1 MRTSITKALGALLLC
16 GMMAVLLSSC
26 TGRDSANGKVQ
37 IEFFQNKPE
46 AKATF
51 DDLIQTFNAAHA
63 DIQVTQVN
71 PPDAETV
78 LKTRVVKNDI
88 PDIMA
93 MGATDTYSTLA
104 QSDIF
109 TDLTDSSLL
118 KTIDPNYIQ
127 MLKDVTGMDEV
138 TGIPYATNANG
149 IMYNKTLFDEMG
161 LDVPKTWDE
170 LIATAQQIKDAGKI
184 PFYFTYKDDWQTSL
198 PFNAL
203 GSNLA
208 GIDFYQQRRDNQV
221 TFKEKYREV
230 AEKQLELMKYGHSDN
245 FGKAYSDGNRA
256 FANGEAFMYIQG
268 TWAIPEIRK
277 ANPNVEIGFFP
288 FPTGNDTSQIK
299 LVNGIDSL
307 FTIAADTPNREQA
320 EEFISFLLKPEN
332 IGRYIDEQTLFSAV
346 EGVKQDDPAVQ
357 ELMPYIE
364 QGKVIDFADHYI
376 PAAVQLNSIVQSFLQ
391 NQNIDNYLDTLDKE
405 WDKVA
410 NRR

>member
-88 PDIMA
+88 PDVMA

-109 TDLTDSSLL
+109 TDLTDSSLVQ
-118 KTIDPNYIQ
+118 TIDPNYIQ

-149 IMYNKTLFDEMG
+149 IMYNKTLFNEMG

-184 PFYFTYKDDWQTSL
+184 PFYFTYKDDWQTNL

-203 GSNLA
+203 GPNLV
-208 GIDFYQQRRDNQV
+208 GIDFYLERRENKV

-277 ANPNVEIGFFP
+277 ANPNVDIGFFP
-288 FPTGNDTSQIK
+288 FPTGNDASQIK

-307 FTIAADTPNREQA
+307 FTIAADTPNRAQA
-320 EEFISFLLKPEN
+320 EEFIAFLLEPEN

>member
-26 TGRDSANGKVQ
+26 TSRDSANGKVQ

-109 TDLTDSSLL
+109 TDLTDSSLVQ
-118 KTIDPNYIQ
+118 TIDPNYIQ

-149 IMYNKTLFDEMG
+149 IMYNKTLFNEMG

-184 PFYFTYKDDWQTSL
+184 PFYFTYKDDWQTNL

-203 GSNLA
+203 GPNLV
-208 GIDFYQQRRDNQV
+208 GIDFYLERRENKV

-277 ANPNVEIGFFP
+277 ANPNVDIGFFP
-288 FPTGNDTSQIK
+288 FPTGNDASQIK

-307 FTIAADTPNREQA
+307 FTIAADTPNRAQA
-320 EEFISFLLKPEN
+320 EEFIAFLLEPEN

>member
-1 MRTSITKALGALLLC
+1 MLLC
-16 GMMAVLLSSC
+16 GITAVLLSSC
-26 TGRDSANGKVQ
+26 TSGNHANGKVQ
-37 IEFFQNKPE
+37 VEFFQNKPE
-46 AKATF
+46 AKGTF
-51 DDLIQTFNAAHA
+51 DELIKMFNAEHS

-78 LKTRVVKNDI
+78 LKTRVVKNDV

-93 MGATDTYSTLA
+93 MGATDTYSILA

-109 TDLTDSSLL
+109 ADLTDSQLL

-138 TGIPYATNANG
+138 TGVPYATNANG
-149 IMYNKTLFDEMG
+149 IMYNKTLFKEMG

-170 LIATAQQIKDAGKI
+170 LIATAQKIKDAGKI
-184 PFYFTYKDDWQTSL
+184 PFYFTYKDDWQTNL

-203 GSNLA
+203 GPNLV
-208 GIDFYQQRRDNQV
+208 GIDFYLERRENKV

-230 AEKQLELMKYGHSDN
+230 AEKQLELMNYGHGDN

-256 FANGEAFMYIQG
+256 FANGEAYMYIQG
-268 TWAIPEIRK
+268 TWAISEIRK
-277 ANPNVEIGFFP
+277 ANPNVDIGFFP
-288 FPTGNDTSQIK
+288 FPTGNDPSKIK

-307 FTIAADTPNREQA
+307 FTIAADTPNKEQA
-320 EEFISFLLKPEN
+320 EQFIAFLLEPEN
-332 IGRYIDEQTLFSAV
+332 IGKYIKEQTLFSAV

-357 ELMPYIE
+357 ELTPYIE

-391 NQNIDNYLDTLDKE
+391 NKNIDNYLDTLDKE

>member
-1 MRTSITKALGALLLC
+1 
-16 GMMAVLLSSC
+16 MMAVLLSSC

-51 DDLIQTFNAAHA
+51 DELIQTFNAAHA

-277 ANPNVEIGFFP
+277 ANPNVDIGFFP

-320 EEFISFLLKPEN
+320 EEFIAFLLEPDN

>member
-1 MRTSITKALGALLLC
+1 
-16 GMMAVLLSSC
+16 MMAVLLSSC
-26 TGRDSANGKVQ
+26 TSRDSANGKVQ

-109 TDLTDSSLL
+109 TDLTDSSLVQ
-118 KTIDPNYIQ
+118 TIDPNYIQ

-149 IMYNKTLFDEMG
+149 IMYNKTLFNEMG

-184 PFYFTYKDDWQTSL
+184 PFYFTYKDDWQTNL

-203 GSNLA
+203 GPNLV
-208 GIDFYQQRRDNQV
+208 GIDFYLERRENKV

-277 ANPNVEIGFFP
+277 ANPNVDIGFFP
-288 FPTGNDTSQIK
+288 FPTGNDASQIK

-307 FTIAADTPNREQA
+307 FTIAADTPNRAQA
-320 EEFISFLLKPEN
+320 EEFIAFLLEPEN

>member
-51 DDLIQTFNAAHA
+51 DELIQTFNAAHA

-320 EEFISFLLKPEN
+320 EEFISFLLEPDN

>member
-1 MRTSITKALGALLLC
+1 
-16 GMMAVLLSSC
+16 MMAVLLSSC
-26 TGRDSANGKVQ
+26 TSGDSVNGKVQ

-46 AKATF
+46 AKTTF
-51 DDLIQTFNAAHA
+51 DELIKTFNAKHD

-93 MGATDTYSTLA
+93 MGATDTYSILA

-118 KTIDPNYIQ
+118 QTIDPNYIQ
-127 MLKDVTGMDEV
+127 MLKDLTGMDEV

-149 IMYNKTLFDEMG
+149 IMYNKTLFKEMG

-170 LIATAQQIKDAGKI
+170 LIATSQKIKDAGEI

-203 GSNLA
+203 ASNLV
-208 GIDFYQQRRDNQV
+208 GIDFYQERRDNKV
-221 TFKEKYREV
+221 TFKEKYHEV

-268 TWAIPEIRK
+268 TWAISEIRK
-277 ANPNVEIGFFP
+277 ANPNVDIGFFP
-288 FPTGNDTSQIK
+288 FPTGNDASEIK

-307 FTIAADTPNREQA
+307 FTIAEDTPNREQA
-320 EEFISFLLKPEN
+320 ETFIAFLLEPEN

-364 QGKVIDFADHYI
+364 QGKVIDFPDHYI